1 MCRIFFLFGLVV
13 YCLFSKCITGVEAN
27 ELQQQ
32 KLGNNYDVILVAIN
46 VLRPDHLSCYGYHRK
61 TSPAIDKLAK
71 ESFVF
76 KNTFSQAGYTL
87 PSMMS
92 IITSLY
98 PESHGVLDVCKDKLS
113 SRISTISEI
122 LKIYGF
128 KTAWFTTLDEPHLAI
143 DAGFGRGFDYMDELD
158 RRFNG
163 KEQMLSW
170 IKKNRTETFF
180 IAMNI
185 RNLHSPYYPLSKYK
199 DVFKKGEKGS
209 ISADREEFYRT
220 FYYKILDLINTP
232 GSLMYDIFDKETISL
247 IFDKEPVS
255 NNEKLFDRMFWE
267 LKVGEIIKLI
277 PPEKQYKL
285 GRTEMLVYNS
295 QIDISNKKNLEYL
308 ISLYDACILGIDQEL
323 IKPIIST
330 LKELKIYDNT
340 ILIITADHGES
351 LGEHNILG
359 HGIRFDGEAIHVPLI
374 IKIPYPKGGREV
386 KELAQS
392 IDIMPTILDLLGIP
406 IPYYAQGKSLLPL
419 MQNKKTIPVHEYIY
433 GQNRKLAYLRS
444 LKWKLIVD
452 RSGIHQDRCD
462 HDRFYNLK
470 EDPKQ
475 LHDLRFTKPEAYR
488 KLKRKIKEH
497 MRSLPV
503 YIDKKYSFP
512 EYIDKATQEKIKK
525 TGYW

>member
-1 MCRIFFLFGLVV
+1 M
-13 YCLFSKCITGVEAN
+13 TGVEAS

-32 KLGNNYDVILVAIN
+32 KLDNNHDVILVTIN

-87 PSMMS
+87 PNMMS

-98 PESHGVLDVCKDKLS
+98 PESHGVLDVYKDKLS
-113 SRISTISEI
+113 SHIYTIAEI
-122 LKIYGF
+122 LKIYEY
-128 KTAWFTTLDEPHLAI
+128 KTAWFSVLDEPHLAI

-170 IKKNRTETFF
+170 IRQNRNEKFF
-180 IAMNI
+180 VAMNVRSI
-185 RNLHSPYYPLSKYK
+185 HSPYFPLSKYK
-199 DVFKKGEKGS
+199 HAFKSGEKGK
-209 ISADREEFYRT
+209 IIEDHEEFYRT
-220 FYYKILDLINTP
+220 IYFKILESINTP
-232 GSLMYDIFDKETISL
+232 GSLMYDLFDKETVVL
-247 IFDKEPVS
+247 IRNEELDSRDQDGVKERFWEMKVDKIERFIPK
-255 NNEKLFDRMFWE
+255 EKL
-267 LKVGEIIKLI
+267 
-277 PPEKQYKL
+277 YKL
-285 GRTEMLVYNS
+285 NRTKVLAYNS
-295 QIDISNKKNLEYL
+295 QVDISNKKNLEYL
-308 ISLYDACILGIDQEL
+308 ISLYDACILGVDQEL

-330 LKELKIYDNT
+330 LRELKIYDNT

-359 HGIRFDGEAIHVPLI
+359 HGFHFDDEVIHAPLI
-374 IKIPYPKGGREV
+374 IKIPYSRGRREI

-406 IPYYAQGKSLLPL
+406 IPYYAQGKSLLAL
-419 MQNKKTIPVHEYIY
+419 MQNKKSIPVHEYIY

-470 EDPKQ
+470 EDPKE
-475 LHDLRFTKPEAYR
+475 LHDLHFTKPEAYR

-497 MRSLPV
+497 VESLPV

-512 EYIDKATQEKIKK
+512 EYIDKATQERIKK